1 MRLVC
6 NGESVCFYLSVF
18 DASGFESR
26 QGLFFEGS
34 ILAMRLVTGL
44 LDTLAEVGDSANDS

>member
-26 QGLFFEGS
+26 KGLFFVGS